1 MGNKQEDGKLYIS
14 ADSLLKDSFLLGKK
28 ILDSG
33 FKPTFLVGIWRGG
46 SPVGIAVQEFL
57 EYHGVKTDH
66 IAIRTRAYAGIGDM
80 NRTIA
85 VHNLGYIT
93 EKASSNDRILLID
106 DVYETGLSLKAV
118 MDALKK
124 SLMDNMPNE
133 VRIATVYF
141 KPYRNQTNREP
152 DFFIHTTDQWIVF
165 PHELCG
171 LSLEEIEK
179 GKGLEIRK
187 LLRD

>member
-1 MGNKQEDGKLYIS
+1 MENKEKGDKLYIS

-33 FKPTFLVGIWRGG
+33 FKPSFLVGIWRGG

-66 IAIRTRAYAGIGDM
+66 IAIRTSAYSGIDEM
-80 NRTIA
+80 KRTIA
-85 VHNLGYIT
+85 VHNLSYIT
-93 EKASSNDRILLID
+93 EKVSSNDRVLLID

-124 SLMDNMPNE
+124 GLQNHMPQE
-133 VRIATVYF
+133 IRIATVYF
-141 KPYRNQTNREP
+141 KPHRNQTDQKP

-179 GKGLEIRK
+179 GKGLEIQK
-187 LLRD
+187 LLKG